1 MKFGF
6 LKDLSMSGMEPPT
19 NKTDS
24 VVNFTKI
31 MIVVNYSF
39 SQKKT
44 KKNSLILTRDFEID
58 QMY

>member
-39 SQKKT
+39 SKK
-44 KKNSLILTRDFEID
+44 KKRKKKQLYFNKRFRN
-58 QMY
+58 